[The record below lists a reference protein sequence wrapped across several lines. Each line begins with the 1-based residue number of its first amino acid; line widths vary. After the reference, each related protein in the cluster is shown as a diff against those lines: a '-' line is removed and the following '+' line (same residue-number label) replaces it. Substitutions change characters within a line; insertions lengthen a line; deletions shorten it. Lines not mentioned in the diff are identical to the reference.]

1 MDWSLYSLFL
11 LAGLTVAAAPGPT
24 VLQIFAQSLSG
35 DIRRPA
41 SLIAGS
47 LIANAVMVSATVL
60 GISAVILASQ
70 TAFDVMRWVGS
81 AYLIYLGIQYWRMR
95 GIALSPA
102 GPSRASQA
110 PPTPYRV
117 LFFQAA
123 LTSLTNPKGLV
134 FYIAFL
140 PQFVTPGGDPQFQLA
155 VLGASYILL
164 CLIADSGYVLAGRL
178 LTRLFATPG
187 AVRLTN
193 RLTGTALIAA
203 GLSLLRV
210 QRSV

>member
-1 MDWSLYSLFL
+1 MSWTLYSLFL
-11 LAGLTVAAAPGPT
+11 LAGLAVAAAPGPT

-35 DIRRPA
+35 DIRRPL

-47 LIANAVMVSATVL
+47 LSANALMVSATVL
-60 GISAVILASQ
+60 GISAVIMASQ
-70 TAFDVMRWVGS
+70 TAFEVMRWIGS
-81 AYLIYLGIQYWRMR
+81 AYLIYLGVQYWRMA
-95 GIALSPA
+95 GAALSPA
-102 GPSRASQA
+102 S
-110 PPTPYRV
+110 PPPVKPYRV

-140 PQFVTPGGDPQFQLA
+140 PQFVAPDSDPQFQLA

-164 CLIADSGYVLAGRL
+164 CLIADSGYVLAGRVL
-178 LTRLFATPG
+178 RGLFSSPG
-187 AVRLTN
+187 ALRLTN
-193 RLTGTALIAA
+193 RITGTALIAA

-210 QRSV
+210 QRAA

>member
-1 MDWSLYSLFL
+1 MNWTLYSLFL
-11 LAGLTVAAAPGPT
+11 VAGLTVAAAPGPT
-24 VLQIFAQSLSG
+24 VLQIFAQSLTG
-35 DIRRPA
+35 DIRRPV

-47 LIANAVMVSATVL
+47 LVANTLMVSATVFGL
-60 GISAVILASQ
+60 SALILASQ
-70 TAFDVMRWVGS
+70 TAFDVMRWIGS
-81 AYLIYLGIQYWRMR
+81 AYLIYLGIHYWRMR
-95 GIALSPA
+95 GGAVSAA
-102 GPSRASQA
+102 GPA
-110 PPTPYRV
+110 PAKPYRV

-140 PQFVTPGGDPQFQLA
+140 PQFVAPGGDPQFQLA
-155 VLGASYILL
+155 VLGASYIFL
-164 CLIADSGYVLAGRL
+164 CLIADSGYVLAGRM
-178 LTRLFATPG
+178 LTHLFSTPR

-210 QRSV
+210 QRA

>member
-1 MDWSLYSLFL
+1 MNWTLYSLFL
-11 LAGLTVAAAPGPT
+11 VTGLTVAAAPGPT
-24 VLQIFAQSLSG
+24 VLQIFAQSLTG
-35 DIRRPA
+35 DIRRPV

-47 LIANAVMVSATVL
+47 LVANALMVSATVL

-70 TAFDVMRWVGS
+70 TAFDVMRWIGS

-95 GIALSPA
+95 AGPISPA
-102 GPSRASQA
+102 SPVPAK
-110 PPTPYRV
+110 PYRV

-140 PQFVTPGGDPQFQLA
+140 PQFVSPGSDPQHQLA
-155 VLGASYILL
+155 VLGGSYILL
-164 CLIADSGYVLAGRL
+164 CLIADSGYVLAGRTL
-178 LTRLFATPG
+178 AKLFSTPR
-187 AVRLTN
+187 ALRLTN
-193 RLTGTALIAA
+193 RVTGTALIAA

-210 QRSV
+210 QRT

>member
-1 MDWSLYSLFL
+1 MDWTLYSLFL
-11 LAGLTVAAAPGPT
+11 AAGLTVAAAPGPT
-24 VLQIFAQSLSG
+24 VLQIFAQSLTG
-35 DIRRPA
+35 DIRRPV

-47 LIANAVMVSATVL
+47 LLANALMVSATVL

-70 TAFDVMRWVGS
+70 TAFDIMRWIGS

-95 GIALSPA
+95 GAVLSPA
-102 GPSRASQA
+102 GP
-110 PPTPYRV
+110 PPAKPYRV

-140 PQFVTPGGDPQFQLA
+140 PQFVAPGGDPQFQLA

-164 CLIADSGYVLAGRL
+164 CLIADSGYVLAGRM
-178 LTRLFATPG
+178 LTRLFATPR
-187 AVRLTN
+187 AMRITN

-210 QRSV
+210 QRST

>member
-1 MDWSLYSLFL
+1 MNWTLYSLFL
-11 LAGLTVAAAPGPT
+11 FAGLAVAAAPGPT
-24 VLQIFAQSLSG
+24 VLQIFAQSLTG
-35 DIRRPA
+35 DIRRPV

-47 LIANAVMVSATVL
+47 LVANTLMVSATVL
-60 GISAVILASQ
+60 GISALILASQ
-70 TAFDVMRWVGS
+70 TAFDVMRWIGS
-81 AYLIYLGIQYWRMR
+81 AYLIYLGILYWRMR
-95 GIALSPA
+95 GSVVSAA
-102 GPSRASQA
+102 GPSPAK
-110 PPTPYRV
+110 PYRA

-140 PQFVTPGGDPQFQLA
+140 PQFVASGSDPQIQLA

-164 CLIADSGYVLAGRL
+164 CLIADSGYVLAGRM
-178 LTRLFATPG
+178 LTRLFSSPR

-210 QRSV
+210 QRA

>member
-1 MDWSLYSLFL
+1 MDWTHYSLFVV
-11 LAGLTVAAAPGPT
+11 AGLTVAAAPGPT
-24 VLQIFAQSLSG
+24 VLQIFAQSLTG
-35 DIRRPA
+35 DIRRPV

-47 LIANAVMVSATVL
+47 LLANALMVSATVL

-70 TAFDVMRWVGS
+70 TAFDIMRWIGS

-95 GIALSPA
+95 GAVLSPA
-102 GPSRASQA
+102 GL
-110 PPTPYRV
+110 PPAKPYRV

-140 PQFVTPGGDPQFQLA
+140 PQFVAPGGDPQFQLA

-164 CLIADSGYVLAGRL
+164 CLIADGGYVLAGRM
-178 LTRLFATPG
+178 LTRLFTTPR
-187 AVRLTN
+187 AMRITN

-210 QRSV
+210 QRSA

>member
-1 MDWSLYSLFL
+1 MSWTLYGLFL
-11 LAGLTVAAAPGPT
+11 FAGLMVAAAPGPT

-35 DIRRPA
+35 DMRRPL

-47 LIANAVMVSATVL
+47 LTANALMVSATVL
-60 GISAVILASQ
+60 GVSAVILASQ
-70 TAFDVMRWVGS
+70 TAFDVMRWIGS
-81 AYLIYLGIQYWRMR
+81 AYLIYLGVQYWRM
-95 GIALSPA
+95 GNVALSPA
-102 GPSRASQA
+102 S
-110 PPTPYRV
+110 PPPAKPYRV

-140 PQFVTPGGDPQFQLA
+140 PQFVAPDGDPQFQLA

-164 CLIADSGYVLAGRL
+164 CLIADSGYVLAGRVL
-178 LTRLFATPG
+178 RRLFSSPG
-187 AVRLTN
+187 ALRLTN
-193 RLTGTALIAA
+193 RITGTALIAA

-210 QRSV
+210 QRAA